1 MFDKTIA
8 ILTKLDNAIFAAEKM
23 TVYGLLLIMAALSF
37 FSVILQVFFNTCFPG
52 CLDLAQNM
60 VLWCT
65 FLGGAIGS
73 RNNRHLNINVLQQFI
88 RKGRVKTVVEIL
100 LFLTVAVVTGF
111 LTYSGYRFVV
121 SQYEFGEDLP
131 SLGIHLWVLQIILPY
146 TFAIV
151 TFRYFL
157 NTLRRIAGSS
167 PENEEEQMML

>member
-1 MFDKTIA
+1 MIEKTIA
-8 ILTKLDNAIFAAEKM
+8 ILTRLDDTVFAAEKA
-23 TVYGLLLIMAALSF
+23 TVYTLLLVMASLSF
-37 FSVILQVFFNTCFPG
+37 FSVILRLFFNTCFPG

-88 RKGRVKTVVEIL
+88 RKGRVKTIVEII
-100 LFLTVAVVTGF
+100 LFLTVAVVAAF
-111 LTYSGYRFVV
+111 LTYSGYRFIL

-131 SLGIHLWVLQIILPY
+131 SLGIHLWILQIILPY

-157 NTLRRIAGSS
+157 NALRRIAGSTA
-167 PENEEEQMML
+167 ENEEEQMML